1 MEEQLEPLRR
11 TCSSQELVR
20 LGSTVRTHAAML
32 DEASLTT
39 PHIDYHLAQRM
50 SEVLC
55 ALIDRADDL
64 GNDGRSWVFAAA
76 RYFITTDDELSDLGV
91 DGLHDDA
98 AAVIWVCDR
107 LGLSELGAPL
117 LADR

>member
-11 TCSSQELVR
+11 TCSTQELVR

-39 PHIDYHLAQRM
+39 PHIDYRLAQRA

-55 ALIDRADDL
+55 ALIDRAAEL
-64 GNDGRSWVFAAA
+64 GNDGHSWVFAAA
-76 RYFITTDDELSDLGV
+76 TYFITTDDELSDLGV

-98 AAVIWVCDR
+98 AAVIWVCER
-107 LGLSELGAPL
+107 VGLPQLGAPL
-117 LADR
+117 LAGD